1 MKISTKGRYAVR
13 LMLDVAIHGMDKNVS
28 MRDVAER
35 QNISIKYLEQI
46 VSILTRVGY
55 LKSVRGAQG
64 GYRLTKAPSEYTIGD
79 ILRTTEGTL
88 SPVSCLEDEENTC
101 PRVSVCPTIKLW
113 KGLYDVIN
121 KYVDSI
127 TLEDLVNESITIN
140 SPANTVCRGDHWSPF
155 FNFQYCATP
164 QSTSLTAPLKGSL
177 FLPLLEERWHE
188 EWWLLRDV
196 VGRRHLLTNHLGDQ

>member
-88 SPVSCLEDEENTC
+88 SPVSCLEVLKFKNNLEFL
-101 PRVSVCPTIKLW
+101 RVPYIIVYGVYLIIQFILFKTVIRMTPMLTMSVVLLCLMGIAQLI
-113 KGLYDVIN
+113 LYGAFG
-121 KYVDSI
+121 SI
-127 TLEDLVNESITIN
+127 EKNQTSGEYSFYTESHAI
-140 SPANTVCRGDHWSPF
+140 
-155 FNFQYCATP
+155 
-164 QSTSLTAPLKGSL
+164 
-177 FLPLLEERWHE
+177 
-188 EWWLLRDV
+188 
-196 VGRRHLLTNHLGDQ
+196 

>member
-64 GYRLTKAPSEYTIGD
+64 GYRLTIHNRRYFAYNGGNTFTCI
-79 ILRTTEGTL
+79 
-88 SPVSCLEDEENTC
+88 VS
-101 PRVSVCPTIKLW
+101 
-113 KGLYDVIN
+113 
-121 KYVDSI
+121 
-127 TLEDLVNESITIN
+127 
-140 SPANTVCRGDHWSPF
+140 
-155 FNFQYCATP
+155 
-164 QSTSLTAPLKGSL
+164 
-177 FLPLLEERWHE
+177 
-188 EWWLLRDV
+188 
-196 VGRRHLLTNHLGDQ
+196 

>member
-127 TLEDLVNESITIN
+127 TLEDLVNESIAIN
-140 SPANTVCRGDHWSPF
+140 SLDFVYKITDGYGSSAVNTVCRGDHRSPF
-155 FNFQYCATP
+155 LISCIVP
-164 QSTSLTAPLKGSL
+164 PLSQ
-177 FLPLLEERWHE
+177 
-188 EWWLLRDV
+188 LR
-196 VGRRHLLTNHLGDQ
+196 

>member
-1 MKISTKGRYAVR
+1 MKISTKGRYALRVMIDLATHNDENYISLKDIANR
-13 LMLDVAIHGMDKNVS
+13 QEVS
-28 MRDVAER
+28 L
-35 QNISIKYLEQI
+35 KYLEQI

-140 SPANTVCRGDHWSPF
+140 SPDFCI
-155 FNFQYCATP
+155 
-164 QSTSLTAPLKGSL
+164 
-177 FLPLLEERWHE
+177 
-188 EWWLLRDV
+188 
-196 VGRRHLLTNHLGDQ
+196 

>member
-79 ILRTTEGTL
+79 ICVQRGEHFHLY
-88 SPVSCLEDEENTC
+88 
-101 PRVSVCPTIKLW
+101 RVLKMRKI
-113 KGLYDVIN
+113 
-121 KYVDSI
+121 
-127 TLEDLVNESITIN
+127 LVRE
-140 SPANTVCRGDHWSPF
+140 
-155 FNFQYCATP
+155 
-164 QSTSLTAPLKGSL
+164 
-177 FLPLLEERWHE
+177 FLCVR
-188 EWWLLRDV
+188 
-196 VGRRHLLTNHLGDQ
+196 Q

>member
-64 GYRLTKAPSEYTIGD
+64 VTDSQKHRQNTQSEIFCVQQKEHFHPYRVLKMKK
-79 ILRTTEGTL
+79 ILVRE
-88 SPVSCLEDEENTC
+88 
-101 PRVSVCPTIKLW
+101 
-113 KGLYDVIN
+113 
-121 KYVDSI
+121 
-127 TLEDLVNESITIN
+127 
-140 SPANTVCRGDHWSPF
+140 
-155 FNFQYCATP
+155 
-164 QSTSLTAPLKGSL
+164 
-177 FLPLLEERWHE
+177 FLCVR
-188 EWWLLRDV
+188 
-196 VGRRHLLTNHLGDQ
+196 Q

>member
-79 ILRTTEGTL
+79 ILRTTEGTHFHL
-88 SPVSCLEDEENTC
+88 Y
-101 PRVSVCPTIKLW
+101 RVLKMKKI
-113 KGLYDVIN
+113 
-121 KYVDSI
+121 
-127 TLEDLVNESITIN
+127 LVRE
-140 SPANTVCRGDHWSPF
+140 
-155 FNFQYCATP
+155 
-164 QSTSLTAPLKGSL
+164 
-177 FLPLLEERWHE
+177 FLCVR
-188 EWWLLRDV
+188 
-196 VGRRHLLTNHLGDQ
+196 Q

>member
-64 GYRLTKAPSEYTIGD
+64 GYRSTVRIHNRRYFAYNGGNTFTCI
-79 ILRTTEGTL
+79 
-88 SPVSCLEDEENTC
+88 VS
-101 PRVSVCPTIKLW
+101 
-113 KGLYDVIN
+113 
-121 KYVDSI
+121 
-127 TLEDLVNESITIN
+127 
-140 SPANTVCRGDHWSPF
+140 
-155 FNFQYCATP
+155 
-164 QSTSLTAPLKGSL
+164 
-177 FLPLLEERWHE
+177 
-188 EWWLLRDV
+188 
-196 VGRRHLLTNHLGDQ
+196 

>member
-88 SPVSCLEDEENTC
+88 SPVSCL
-101 PRVSVCPTIKLW
+101 
-113 KGLYDVIN
+113 DVIN

-140 SPANTVCRGDHWSPF
+140 SPDFCI
-155 FNFQYCATP
+155 
-164 QSTSLTAPLKGSL
+164 
-177 FLPLLEERWHE
+177 
-188 EWWLLRDV
+188 
-196 VGRRHLLTNHLGDQ
+196 

>member
-64 GYRLTKAPSEYTIGD
+64 GYRLTKAPSEYTNRRYFAYNGGNTFTCI
-79 ILRTTEGTL
+79 
-88 SPVSCLEDEENTC
+88 VS
-101 PRVSVCPTIKLW
+101 
-113 KGLYDVIN
+113 
-121 KYVDSI
+121 
-127 TLEDLVNESITIN
+127 
-140 SPANTVCRGDHWSPF
+140 
-155 FNFQYCATP
+155 
-164 QSTSLTAPLKGSL
+164 
-177 FLPLLEERWHE
+177 
-188 EWWLLRDV
+188 
-196 VGRRHLLTNHLGDQ
+196 

>member
-55 LKSVRGAQG
+55 LKSVRVPKAVTDSQKHRQNTQSEIFCVQRREHFHL
-64 GYRLTKAPSEYTIGD
+64 YRVLKMKK
-79 ILRTTEGTL
+79 
-88 SPVSCLEDEENTC
+88 NTC

-127 TLEDLVNESITIN
+127 TLEDLVNESIAIN
-140 SPANTVCRGDHWSPF
+140 SLDFCI
-155 FNFQYCATP
+155 
-164 QSTSLTAPLKGSL
+164 
-177 FLPLLEERWHE
+177 
-188 EWWLLRDV
+188 
-196 VGRRHLLTNHLGDQ
+196 